1 MKTQTVRGITVA
13 FAASLFASSLTATAA
28 PFDTIETQAAT
39 PLAGFEK
46 VYIAPVSVEL
56 PERTRRNFRDNVN
69 DRPVRESDQV
79 RKAEDAHKDLVRAFE
94 RKNFAVVDAPGA
106 DVLTVETTITSLR
119 SSRPTLAD
127 YDVQVGLD
135 FNSVYAGGA
144 DFDIRLSQE
153 DTVLVEIEEDF
164 RTRLDDGRP
173 RVGIWQDVD
182 RATQRVATRLA
193 KYVTKN

>member
-1 MKTQTVRGITVA
+1 MKTQTVRGIAVA
-13 FAASLFASSLTATAA
+13 FAASLFASPLTATAA
-28 PFDTIETQAAT
+28 PFDNIETQAAT

-46 VYIAPVSVEL
+46 VYIAPVSVDL
-56 PERTRRNFRDNVN
+56 PEDTRRNFRD
-69 DRPVRESDQV
+69 DDRERPVRERDQV

-94 RKNFAVVDAPGA
+94 RKNFVVVDAPGA

-127 YDVQVGLD
+127 YDSHIGLD
-135 FNSVYAGGA
+135 FNSFYAGGA

-164 RTRLDDGRP
+164 QTRLNDGRP

-182 RATQRVATRLA
+182 RATQRVASRLVR
-193 KYVTKN
+193 YVSKN